1 MDVLASKVKFYD
13 AVECWMYMP
22 EAIAELAQLT
32 KFLQLYCI
40 FTNIYV
46 KIQLI

>member
-32 KFLQLYCI
+32 KFLQLSLV
-40 FTNIYV
+40 IYMNDMDYD
-46 KIQLI
+46 

>member
-13 AVECWMYMP
+13 AVECWVFMP

-32 KFLQLYCI
+32 KFVQLSLVMYM
-40 FTNIYV
+40 NEMDYD
-46 KIQLI
+46 